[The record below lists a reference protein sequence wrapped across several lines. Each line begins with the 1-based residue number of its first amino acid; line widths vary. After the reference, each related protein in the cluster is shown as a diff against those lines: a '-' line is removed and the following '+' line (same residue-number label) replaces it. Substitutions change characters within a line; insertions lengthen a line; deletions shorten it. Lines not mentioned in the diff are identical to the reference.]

1 MLPFDLHVLGLP
13 PAFNLSHDQTLRYS
27 KILIELLYS
36 LFFSMSFVNLLTSHL
51 LFPLLLRAHTDCP
64 YLFLK
69 NFIPSLGGFC
79 SLSCVTT
86 ETYFTVFYSQVNTFF
101 LFFLIFLYFIDFKD
115 FYNISFRLNSSKELK
130 PNCLNILK
138 RSEKFLSLPK

>member
-36 LFFSMSFVNLLTSHL
+36 LFFWMSLVNLLTSHPFL
-51 LFPLLLRAHTDCP
+51 PLLLRAHTDCP

-69 NFIPSLGGFC
+69 NFISSLGGFC
-79 SLSCVTT
+79 LLSCVTT
-86 ETYFTVFYSQVNTFF
+86 EMHYRDFF
-101 LFFLIFLYFIDFKD
+101 
-115 FYNISFRLNSSKELK
+115 
-130 PNCLNILK
+130 
-138 RSEKFLSLPK
+138 